1 MYGSVSTSSVFLGF
15 TMARIQLILLSLLAV
30 SMSVRALGTGPRPI
44 EISNGDFIQDEY
56 GEV

>member
-1 MYGSVSTSSVFLGF
+1 MYGSGNTSSVFLGF

-30 SMSVRALGTGPRPI
+30 SMSVRARSTGPRLI
-44 EISNGDFIQDEY
+44 EISNGDFIQDEN